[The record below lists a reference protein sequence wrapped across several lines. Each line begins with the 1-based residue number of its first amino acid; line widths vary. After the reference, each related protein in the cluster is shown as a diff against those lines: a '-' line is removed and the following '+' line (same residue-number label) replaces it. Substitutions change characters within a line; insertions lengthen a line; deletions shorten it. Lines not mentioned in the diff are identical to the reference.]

1 MLIQYSLII
10 FATNNDDLCIIFHSQ
25 LYNPNPN
32 TTQWRLRMTAKFRRI
47 TKVSNNNMIMLE
59 RFILTFQLV
68 VLRLINLELIIITW
82 HMPASKYKHASLRQ
96 GWEPSIGI
104 LCTASAST
112 GAHLTKVGQTEDAL
126 YGNFTT
132 ALANSSLFRF
142 HVAFYKY
149 I

>member
-1 MLIQYSLII
+1 M
-10 FATNNDDLCIIFHSQ
+10 
-25 LYNPNPN
+25 
-32 TTQWRLRMTAKFRRI
+32 
-47 TKVSNNNMIMLE
+47 
-59 RFILTFQLV
+59 
-68 VLRLINLELIIITW
+68 TW
-82 HMPASKYKHASLRQ
+82 HMPASNLCHASLRQ

-104 LCTASAST
+104 PCTASAST

-142 HVAFYKY
+142 YIAFYKN